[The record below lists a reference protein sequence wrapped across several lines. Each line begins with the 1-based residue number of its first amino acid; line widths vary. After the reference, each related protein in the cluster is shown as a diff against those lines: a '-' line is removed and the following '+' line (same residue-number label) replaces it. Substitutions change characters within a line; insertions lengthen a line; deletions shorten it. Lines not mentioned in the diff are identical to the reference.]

1 MFDILPASGAHPDL
15 KLRWFTTSLVTHVL
29 ILALAIAATRAVLE
43 ARLLAPPP
51 DIMLWLAPPA
61 PDPLPPPVVKPEA
74 SVAVVVANPPAQGFQ
89 TIEAL
94 KEIPSIIPAVDP
106 DQRPFDPRDFTGR
119 GVEGGVARGIVGG
132 TGPVE
137 LAEIYEATTDLP
149 GFEPALV
156 LSQPM
161 PEYPAVLASVGLD
174 GSVTVQFVI
183 DTAGR
188 VEASSFRVVASSHP
202 AFEAAARKA
211 IAASKFQ
218 PARVSKVPV
227 RQLSRQSVRFVAAH

>member
-15 KLRWFTTSLVTHVL
+15 KLRWLTTSVVTHTLVV
-29 ILALAIAATRAVLE
+29 ALAIAATRAVLE
-43 ARLLAPPP
+43 AGPLAAPP
-51 DIMLWLAPPA
+51 DIMLLLAPPA
-61 PDPLPPPVVKPEA
+61 PDPPPPPAVKPEA
-74 SVAVVVANPPAQGFQ
+74 SAAVVVANPPPQGFQ

-137 LAEIYEATTDLP
+137 LAEIYEAATDLP
-149 GFEPALV
+149 GFEPAVV

-161 PEYPAVLASVGLD
+161 PVYPAVLASAGID

-188 VEASSFRVVASSHP
+188 VEASSFRVIDSSHP
-202 AFEAAARKA
+202 AFEEAARKA
-211 IAASKFQ
+211 IVASKFQ